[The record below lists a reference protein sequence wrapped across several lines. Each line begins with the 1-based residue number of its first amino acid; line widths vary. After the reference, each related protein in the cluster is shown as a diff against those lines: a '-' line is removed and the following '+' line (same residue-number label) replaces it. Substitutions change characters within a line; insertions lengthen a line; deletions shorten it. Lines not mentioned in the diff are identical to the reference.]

1 MSGDTGF
8 PLGLNGKF
16 ESCFDD
22 FDFKLFDSGKDNSLN
37 ETSLKVRD
45 KRTCTDLL
53 MLFFFYYSKYE
64 WKFISLLISKI
75 VKVVNDKE
83 RVNNKFYSEV
93 TAKMENNYR
102 KRVFTIH
109 ENVISEE
116 IYALLDG
123 VYSADEFNIH
133 NLMNDFDT
141 EYIAEKK
148 ILQEKDMQDTS
159 IVSPEAN
166 THVV

>member
-1 MSGDTGF
+1 M
-8 PLGLNGKF
+8 
-16 ESCFDD
+16 
-22 FDFKLFDSGKDNSLN
+22 
-37 ETSLKVRD
+37 
-45 KRTCTDLL
+45 
-53 MLFFFYYSKYE
+53 
-64 WKFISLLISKI
+64 LISKI
-75 VKVVNDKE
+75 VKVDNDKE

>member
-1 MSGDTGF
+1 M
-8 PLGLNGKF
+8 
-16 ESCFDD
+16 
-22 FDFKLFDSGKDNSLN
+22 
-37 ETSLKVRD
+37 
-45 KRTCTDLL
+45 
-53 MLFFFYYSKYE
+53 
-64 WKFISLLISKI
+64 LISKI

>member
-1 MSGDTGF
+1 MD
-8 PLGLNGKF
+8 
-16 ESCFDD
+16 
-22 FDFKLFDSGKDNSLN
+22 
-37 ETSLKVRD
+37 
-45 KRTCTDLL
+45 
-53 MLFFFYYSKYE
+53 
-64 WKFISLLISKI
+64 
-75 VKVVNDKE
+75 NDKE

-116 IYALLDG
+116 IYVLLDG

>member
-1 MSGDTGF
+1 MD
-8 PLGLNGKF
+8 
-16 ESCFDD
+16 
-22 FDFKLFDSGKDNSLN
+22 
-37 ETSLKVRD
+37 
-45 KRTCTDLL
+45 
-53 MLFFFYYSKYE
+53 
-64 WKFISLLISKI
+64 
-75 VKVVNDKE
+75 NDKE

-93 TAKMENNYR
+93 IAKMENNYR

>member
-1 MSGDTGF
+1 M
-8 PLGLNGKF
+8 
-16 ESCFDD
+16 
-22 FDFKLFDSGKDNSLN
+22 
-37 ETSLKVRD
+37 
-45 KRTCTDLL
+45 
-53 MLFFFYYSKYE
+53 
-64 WKFISLLISKI
+64 
-75 VKVVNDKE
+75 VNDKE